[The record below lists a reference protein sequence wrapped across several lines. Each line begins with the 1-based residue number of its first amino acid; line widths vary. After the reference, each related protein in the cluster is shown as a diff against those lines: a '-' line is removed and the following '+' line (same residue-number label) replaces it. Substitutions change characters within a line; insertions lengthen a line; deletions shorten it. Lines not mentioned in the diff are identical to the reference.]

1 MKLESHQ
8 KLSRLSEIIWVEDG
22 SVREIKI
29 ITSDSRLDKNGRMIK
44 GFTYV
49 ERPIYSL
56 IIRI

>member
-1 MKLESHQ
+1 M
-8 KLSRLSEIIWVEDG
+8 SEIIWVEDG